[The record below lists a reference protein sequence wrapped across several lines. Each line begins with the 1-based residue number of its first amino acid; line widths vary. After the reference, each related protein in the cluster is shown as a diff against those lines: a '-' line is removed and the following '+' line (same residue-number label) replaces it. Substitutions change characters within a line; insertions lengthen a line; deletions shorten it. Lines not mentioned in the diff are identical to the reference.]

1 MYQQLREEQVKE
13 GNKCVTC
20 GNGGPGAT
28 FPENKCIK
36 CLLLKYKTME
46 KFVKLLS
53 TPVSHLFYLFIKYK
67 TMGYFNI
74 LFIYFM
80 FSLSFHSLYLTR
92 WFFFVTITRWFITI
106 RLRSVLT
113 GNSIK
118 YVNMRIGVSLP
129 TGMLTLENLVL
140 FRPCARHMVLLYH
153 MSEW

>member
-53 TPVSHLFYLFIKYK
+53 TPVVHNYK
-67 TMGYFNI
+67 TEICVNWEQRRECEYGVWCKFAHGHAD
-74 LFIYFM
+74 LREPG
-80 FSLSFHSLYLTR
+80 SFQTMCEAYGIVIPR
-92 WFFFVTITRWFITI
+92 
-106 RLRSVLT
+106 
-113 GNSIK
+113 
-118 YVNMRIGVSLP
+118 
-129 TGMLTLENLVL
+129 
-140 FRPCARHMVLLYH
+140 A
-153 MSEW
+153 